1 MEQVHMRASRFGAVA
16 AAFVC
21 LGCWTLA
28 QTGGNP
34 KAIREPAVAGQFYP
48 SDAARLKQALQ
59 DYLKDALPPKPNR
72 PLALVV
78 PHAGYVYSAQI
89 AADAFRQASGHRYDV
104 VVILGAN
111 HSAAGFNRIS
121 VYSGAGYRTP
131 LGVAE
136 TDRGV
141 ADALVKEDPDC
152 VFDQATQAQEHSIE
166 VQIPFVQ
173 HLFPGVKIVPVLVGT
188 DEPAVCVRLGRALA
202 KVLKDR
208 QPLILASS
216 DLSHYPSAKDAPGV
230 DRRTL
235 ESIASLSPE
244 TFLTATNAE
253 MARGV
258 SELATTACGAAP
270 IMAAMAAA
278 SGLGATRGIV
288 ISYANSSDVAVGDT
302 TRVVGYGTVAF
313 TAGEHG
319 RDTSVLEKMTP
330 PASSS
335 DPLNAADKKALLA
348 LARDTL
354 RRYLSTETLPL
365 VRGFS
370 PRAERVQGAFVTLK
384 KRGELRGCIGQIIGT
399 APLSRVVSMM
409 AIEAA
414 LNDTR
419 FDKVRA
425 SELDSLEIEISAL
438 TPPKAVP
445 SANAIVVG
453 RDGVILQKGSQS
465 AVFLPQV
472 ATEQGWDRD
481 EMLDNLCQKGGMP
494 SGCWRSGA
502 KLLTFQADVF
512 SERQVKDKKQ

>member
-1 MEQVHMRASRFGAVA
+1 MRASRSGAVG
-16 AAFVC
+16 AAFLC
-21 LGCWTLA
+21 LGCWVLA
-28 QTGGNP
+28 QTGGSQ
-34 KAIREPAVAGQFYP
+34 KAVREPAVSGRFYP
-48 SDAARLKQALQ
+48 ADPAKLRLVLQ
-59 DYLKDALPPKPNR
+59 DSLQDALPPGPDR

-78 PHAGYVYSAQI
+78 PHAGYIYSAQI

-121 VYSGAGYRTP
+121 VYSGAGFRTP
-131 LGVAE
+131 LGEAEVDRSVAE
-136 TDRGV
+136 
-141 ADALVKEDPDC
+141 ALVKEDPDC
-152 VFDQATQAQEHSIE
+152 VFDQAAQATEHSIE
-166 VQIPFVQ
+166 VQVPFVQ
-173 HLFPGVKIVPVLVGT
+173 HLFPGVKIVPVVVGAQ
-188 DEPAVCVRLGRALA
+188 ESSVCVRLGRALA

-208 QPLILASS
+208 QPLIVASS
-216 DLSHYPSAKDAPGV
+216 DLSHYPNARDAVGV

-235 ESIASLSPE
+235 AAIASLSPE
-244 TFLTATNAE
+244 AFLAAMSAE

-258 SELATTACGAAP
+258 PELATTACGAAP
-270 IMAAMAAA
+270 IMTAMAAA
-278 SGLGATRGIV
+278 SGLGAPRGVV

-302 TRVVGYGTVAF
+302 TRVVGYGAVAF
-313 TAGEHG
+313 TAGERG
-319 RDTSVLEKMTP
+319 RDTSAVDRTTP
-330 PASSS
+330 AAASNEAL
-335 DPLNAADKKALLA
+335 DAADKKALLA
-348 LARDTL
+348 LARKTL

-384 KRGELRGCIGQIIGT
+384 KHGELRGCIGRIVST
-399 APLSRVVSMM
+399 LPLSRVVSMM

-438 TPPKAVP
+438 TPPKSIPGASAV
-445 SANAIVVG
+445 VVG
-453 RDGVILQKGSQS
+453 RDGVILQKGNQS

-472 ATEQGWDRD
+472 ATEEGWSRD
-481 EMLDNLCQKGGMP
+481 EMLGHLCEKAGLP

-502 KLLTFQADVF
+502 RLLTFQAEVF
-512 SERQVKDKKQ
+512 SERQFRDAKK